1 MNNIVKDNNMPLISI
16 IIAVYNNEKY
26 ITNAIRSVQEQ
37 NFDDYEIVIVDDGST
52 DNTACIVDD
61 EAKKD
66 SRIKVIHQKNQWIYA
81 SFNNGIREASGKYI
95 YILNS
100 DDELEK
106 DAFKNLSEAV
116 DKYNYPDVVFTKVR
130 CFECDA
136 EKNVSNSFD
145 VNALVNRDGYVDF
158 DTNPE
163 ALVFLLESDLM
174 LNQANLYKR
183 EIFENHFFRNDVY
196 GADYLFNIDI
206 IPDINT
212 CAYISKD
219 VYKFYIYS
227 NSKGNASRKYYD
239 YEHQMF
245 NDFYSL
251 TKELLESKKVLTQ
264 ESLDLIRQKRRLNVR
279 YEMGNIFRYD
289 KSRTLEEKKSLII
302 SNWDDV
308 MSECY
313 SLKGK
318 EGYIEVMNQE
328 LNGYM
333 SSL

>member
-1 MNNIVKDNNMPLISI
+1 MPLISI

-26 ITNAIRSVQEQ
+26 IINAIRSVQEQ
-37 NFDDYEIVIVDDGST
+37 SFCDYEIVIVDDGST
-52 DNTACIVDD
+52 DNTGYIVDK

-81 SFNNGIREASGKYI
+81 SFNNGIKKAGGKYI

-106 DAFKNLSEAV
+106 DALIHLSEAI
-116 DKYNYPDVVFTKVR
+116 DKYNCPDVIFTKVR
-130 CFECDA
+130 CFECNS
-136 EKNVSNSFD
+136 EKNVSNSFE
-145 VNALVNRDGYVDF
+145 VNELVKCDGYIDF
-158 DTNPE
+158 NDNPKDI
-163 ALVFLLESDLM
+163 VFLLESDLM

-183 EIFENHFFRNDVY
+183 EIFEKHSFRNDVY

-206 IPDINT
+206 IPDIKN
-212 CAYISKD
+212 CAYISND
-219 VYKFYIYS
+219 IYRFYIYS

-245 NDFYSL
+245 NEFYSL

-308 MSECY
+308 MDECY

-318 EGYIEVMNQE
+318 DGYIEVMNQE
-328 LNGYM
+328 FNIYEQ
-333 SSL
+333 SL